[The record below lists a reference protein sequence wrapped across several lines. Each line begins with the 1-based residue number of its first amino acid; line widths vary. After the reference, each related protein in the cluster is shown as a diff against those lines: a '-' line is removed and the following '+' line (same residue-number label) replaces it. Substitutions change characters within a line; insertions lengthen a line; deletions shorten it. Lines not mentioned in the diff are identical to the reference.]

1 MCMNILTRMNRYF
14 RGPHH
19 DHISL
24 TSSLWLV
31 QGCIVDPTR
40 NVPLTYPISNLCT
53 RTHQTQP
60 NTSILI
66 FNFLIHK
73 KIFKKKKEEILSS
86 KILPKTVIYIKGCSC
101 AKRNI
106 PTLPTKGLWF
116 LLWHSMRALSS
127 FRNRLPFK
135 LYPSASIES
144 NNKIRNIMSASD
156 ESPCF
161 SRPRMVAKK
170 VHGKLSHDGD
180 GAVVRRAIGR

>member
-1 MCMNILTRMNRYF
+1 M
-14 RGPHH
+14 
-19 DHISL
+19 
-24 TSSLWLV
+24 
-31 QGCIVDPTR
+31 
-40 NVPLTYPISNLCT
+40 
-53 RTHQTQP
+53 
-60 NTSILI
+60 
-66 FNFLIHK
+66 
-73 KIFKKKKEEILSS
+73 SS

>member
-1 MCMNILTRMNRYF
+1 MYS
-14 RGPHH
+14 
-19 DHISL
+19 DS
-24 TSSLWLV
+24 
-31 QGCIVDPTR
+31 DPTKHF
-40 NVPLTYPISNLCT
+40 N
-53 RTHQTQP
+53 
-60 NTSILI
+60 

-73 KIFKKKKEEILSS
+73 KKKKRNFVFQNS
-86 KILPKTVIYIKGCSC
+86 PKDSYIYIKGCSC

-170 VHGKLSHDGD
+170 FHGKLSHDGD